1 MFVSAMRRI
10 FPALMMIALLAA
22 CGGPAAQT
30 GTSASPAASPA
41 ASTENSPAASAAA
54 SPDAS
59 LAASPAASADASA
72 PAEAT
77 SETLNSGLTI
87 YSGRNEELIGELIK
101 QYQDQTGVT
110 VNVKYGDTAELAA
123 TILEEGDN
131 SPADLF
137 FAQDAGA
144 LGALAK
150 EDRLAALPD
159 EILNKV
165 DQRFRSAEGEWVGV
179 SGRAR
184 VVVFNTKTLTETDL
198 PASILEFTDPK
209 WKGRLGWAP
218 TNGSFQAFVTALR
231 VLEGED
237 KARQW
242 LEGIKANEPKVYE
255 GNGAIVKAVGAGE
268 IDAGFVNHYYVF
280 REIKEQGEGFGA
292 RNYFLKDGDPGALVN
307 VAGAGILKTSKNPVA
322 AGNFVNFLLSPT
334 AQQYFSEKTY
344 EYPLI
349 QGVEPNAALPA
360 LSEIQTPNLDLSKL
374 DDLQGTLKLLQDVGI
389 L

>member
-1 MFVSAMRRI
+1 MLASAIRRLV
-10 FPALMMIALLAA
+10 PALMTIAILAA
-22 CGGPAAQT
+22 CGAPAET
-30 GTSASPAASPA
+30 GTNTASPAASPA
-41 ASTENSPAASAAA
+41 TSTDASPAASALASPATSTDASPAASAAA
-54 SPDAS
+54 ES
-59 LAASPAASADASA
+59 
-72 PAEAT
+72 T
-77 SETLNSGLTI
+77 STTLNSGLTI

-110 VNVKYGDTAELAA
+110 INVKYGDTAELAA

-159 EILNKV
+159 ELLTKV
-165 DQRFRSAEGEWVGV
+165 DERFRSPEGEWIGV

-184 VVVFNTKTLTETDL
+184 VVVFNTKTLTETDM
-198 PASILEFTDPK
+198 PESIMGFTDPK

-231 VLEGED
+231 VLKGED
-237 KARQW
+237 QARQW
-242 LEGIKANEPKVYE
+242 LEGIKANEPKVYD
-255 GNGAIVKAVGAGE
+255 GNSAVVKAVGAGE
-268 IDAGFVNHYYVF
+268 IDAGFVNHYYLF
-280 REIKEQGEGFGA
+280 RELKEQGETFGA
-292 RNYFLKDGDPGALVN
+292 RNYFLKNGDPGALIN
-307 VAGAGILKTSKNPVA
+307 VAGAGVLKTSKNPVA
-322 AGNFVNFLLSPT
+322 AGNFVNFLLSPA
-334 AQQYFSEKTY
+334 AQQYFAEKTY
-344 EYPLI
+344 EYPLV
-349 QGVEPNAALPA
+349 QGIEPSAALPA

-374 DDLQGTLKLLQDVGI
+374 DDLQGTLKLLEDVGI

>member
-1 MFVSAMRRI
+1 MFASQTRRLVS
-10 FPALMMIALLAA
+10 ALMMIMLLAA

-41 ASTENSPAASAAA
+41 ASTEPSPSASASASPEASAASAAA
-54 SPDAS
+54 TTE
-59 LAASPAASADASA
+59 ASA

-77 SETLNSGLTI
+77 SETLSSGLTI
-87 YSGRNEELIGELIK
+87 YSGRNEQLIGELIK
-101 QYQDQTGVT
+101 QYEQQTGVT

-150 EDRLAALPD
+150 EDRLTTLPD
-159 EILNKV
+159 EFLNKV

-218 TNGSFQAFVTALR
+218 TNGSFQSFVTALR
-231 VLEGED
+231 AIEGEE

-255 GNGAIVKAVGAGE
+255 GNGPIVKAVGAGE
-268 IDAGFVNHYYVF
+268 IDAGFVNHYYLF
-280 REIKEQGEGFGA
+280 RELKEQGESFGA
-292 RNYFLKDGDPGALVN
+292 RNYFLKNGDPGALVN
-307 VAGAGILKTSKNPVA
+307 VAGAAVLKTSKNPTA
-322 AGNFVNFLLSPT
+322 AGNFINFLLSPS
-334 AQQYFSEKTY
+334 AQQYFAEKTY

-349 QGVEPNAALPA
+349 EGIEPNVALPA